1 MMRLGSRYCVTR
13 GPEGPCGAT
22 GPTGPAG
29 PPGLLSTATLTFRAP
44 LVKSGD
50 VVSLDDDTYVTT
62 NTVQTVLGTKS
73 FAQMNIGTDAGSY
86 CLTSLF
92 VTNTMNADTAT
103 QIVPSDV
110 LTWGD
115 GSVGY
120 VEAIV
125 CARCS
130 GVTTPSCYKVTC
142 VLGINGAVLDFV
154 STNLLA
160 PAEPFHINFAYGSSP
175 KPSDRT
181 QSLFLTAMTTTA
193 GVKDVRY
200 SVSVTYTRA
209 RLTFSGL

>member
-13 GPEGPCGAT
+13 GPEGPRGAT

-62 NTVQTVLGTKS
+62 DTVQTVLGTKS
-73 FAQMNIGTDAGSY
+73 FAQMNIGTDACSC

-92 VTNTMNADTAT
+92 VTNTIRADTAT

-110 LTWGD
+110 LTWGG

-125 CARCS
+125 CARRA
-130 GVTTPSCYKVTC
+130 GFTNPSCYKVTC
-142 VLGINGAVLDFV
+142 VLGFEGAVLDFV

-160 PAEPFHINFAYGSSP
+160 PAEPFHIDFAYVSSP
-175 KPSDRT
+175 KPSDPYKGCLYFTATTPADVT
-181 QSLFLTAMTTTA
+181 Q
-193 GVKDVRY
+193 VRY

-209 RLTFSGL
+209 RLKLSGL